1 VSYGWRDVDG
11 TFVEVCDECGFD
23 ARTVDDEAA
32 SFEAVFT
39 ALDELVA
46 HEAADRKPSEEIWSA
61 REYVAHCIEVTEA
74 ILGYVTDRL
83 GDEPAACPDLDAS
96 RAAVAA
102 RQASLTAEDRAAVIE
117 DVYPFPVSGSC
128 PTCSTTSSTTSS
140 TSDAG
145 TPGSCWPTATARPPS
160 AECPTVL
167 R

>member
-1 VSYGWRDVDG
+1 MSYGWRDVDG

-46 HEAADRKPSEEIWSA
+46 HENAERKPSEEIWSA
-61 REYVAHCIEVTEA
+61 REYVTHCIEVTEA

-102 RQASLTAEDRAAVIE
+102 RQASHRSQKSSVWRSRRTHPPRRAARLRHAAQRRR
-117 DVYPFPVSGSC
+117 
-128 PTCSTTSSTTSS
+128 STQS
-140 TSDAG
+140 
-145 TPGSCWPTATARPPS
+145 
-160 AECPTVL
+160 
-167 R
+167 